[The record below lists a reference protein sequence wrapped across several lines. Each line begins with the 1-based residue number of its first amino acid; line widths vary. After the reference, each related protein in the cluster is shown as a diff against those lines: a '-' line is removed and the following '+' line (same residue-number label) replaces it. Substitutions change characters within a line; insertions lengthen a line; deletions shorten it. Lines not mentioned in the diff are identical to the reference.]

1 MIILHITYSN
11 TGDEPIHYYMSIIGP
26 LCGTSRSLVGQKEFA
41 MKNLI
46 SSFFEDE
53 TAATAIEYGL
63 IAVGIS
69 VQSSPSC
76 RASARS

>member
-1 MIILHITYSN
+1 
-11 TGDEPIHYYMSIIGP
+11 
-26 LCGTSRSLVGQKEFA
+26 